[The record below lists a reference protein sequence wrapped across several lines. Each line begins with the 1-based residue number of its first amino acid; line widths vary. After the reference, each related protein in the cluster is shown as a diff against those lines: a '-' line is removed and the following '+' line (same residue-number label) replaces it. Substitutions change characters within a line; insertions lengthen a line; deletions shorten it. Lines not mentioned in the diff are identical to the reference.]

1 MSGVLPETERERQLR
16 QFASRVLAYPVSD
29 GPATVDLLPTGYPDD
44 LPPELVDYADL
55 RFLGSVVRRRERE
68 LVGIE
73 LLFEMVTG
81 ADDLLERYE
90 RGLLEVGWQRVN
102 QPGLHRGGFEAA
114 GLPRATTMVNRK
126 KRTRVYAQS
135 LLNTRGVSFA
145 CTTTLRLLTS

>member
-1 MSGVLPETERERQLR
+1 MSGPAPETERERQLR
-16 QFASRVLAYPVSD
+16 AFANRLLSWPD
-29 GPATVDLLPTGYPDD
+29 PEGPSTVDLMPIGYPDD

-126 KRTRVYAQS
+126 KRTR
-135 LLNTRGVSFA
+135 
-145 CTTTLRLLTS
+145 